1 MSATLIGIVLGIGV
15 NCILLAFVGTPQ
27 LPRWSPNWWQAWNDT
42 LIRSGISSLT
52 RTTHVL
58 VTLAIMSGVFLGVLA
73 YTRTWTVA
81 IVVALM
87 IAPVP
92 TMMIVGRAARV
103 TRQTR
108 AAWPDVVDQLVAGIR
123 SGASLPELLID
134 CGERGPQI
142 MRPYFL
148 TFSTEYRAD
157 GRFDHALTGLKN
169 RLADPVADRIIEA
182 LRLAR
187 DVGGSDLAILL
198 RDLGIM
204 LREDARIR
212 GELEARQS
220 WTVNAARLGVAAP
233 WIVLVLISAQAQAAS
248 AFSTPQGVA
257 VLSVG
262 ALVSVVAYF
271 VMKQIGKLETER
283 RTLR

>member
-52 RTTHVL
+52 RSTHVL

-92 TMMIVGRAARV
+92 TMVIVGRAARV

-123 SGASLPELLID
+123 SCASLPELLID
-134 CGERGPQI
+134 CG
-142 MRPYFL
+142 
-148 TFSTEYRAD
+148 
-157 GRFDHALTGLKN
+157 
-169 RLADPVADRIIEA
+169 
-182 LRLAR
+182 
-187 DVGGSDLAILL
+187 
-198 RDLGIM
+198 
-204 LREDARIR
+204 
-212 GELEARQS
+212 
-220 WTVNAARLGVAAP
+220 
-233 WIVLVLISAQAQAAS
+233 
-248 AFSTPQGVA
+248 
-257 VLSVG
+257 
-262 ALVSVVAYF
+262 
-271 VMKQIGKLETER
+271 
-283 RTLR
+283 